1 MLPYASIESVPSDG
15 GLLDELVSKVVVLK
29 LNGGAGE
36 SMGCVNSPK
45 SAIEVRLLTACNR
58 TTMTLQ
64 LQSSSCDS
72 RVCPFVSYPP
82 SVATRPD
89 SHLTHDACRTHAHVP
104 PRQVRS
110 GLTFLDF
117 TVRQVEFLNTK
128 HGADVPLVL
137 MNSFRTHAETQRV
150 LQK

>member
-1 MLPYASIESVPSDG
+1 MPSDG

-45 SAIEVRLLTACNR
+45 SAIEVRDCNVPAGR
-58 TTMTLQ
+58 GWGFVGG
-64 LQSSSCDS
+64 S
-72 RVCPFVSYPP
+72 PFAVK
-82 SVATRPD
+82 RP
-89 SHLTHDACRTHAHVP
+89 HQCMKTGAQFET
-104 PRQVRS
+104 QVRS